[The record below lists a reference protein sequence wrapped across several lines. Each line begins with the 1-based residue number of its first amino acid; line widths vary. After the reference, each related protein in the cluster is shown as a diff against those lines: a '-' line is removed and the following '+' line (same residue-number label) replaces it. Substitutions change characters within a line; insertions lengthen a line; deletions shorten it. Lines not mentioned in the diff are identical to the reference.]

1 MSTITSDP
9 IFQIVTTTLLTLL
22 GTAGITYL
30 FYKKQKKD
38 LDDPEVTYIFDDTRV
53 YIRTLYSKPIH
64 NFTLTSIRQNGKPE
78 YNAWKCTRKTMN
90 FTDIFLKIPQPH
102 FNMSSFKVKIQ
113 YQHKEHKYTD
123 ILTIYPQ
130 EKSFIKH

>member
-22 GTAGITYL
+22 GTTVITYF

-38 LDDPEVTYIFDDTRV
+38 LNDPEVTYIVNDAQLGIF
-53 YIRTLYSKPIH
+53 TLYSKPIH

-78 YNAWKCTRKTMN
+78 YNAWKCTRKTVN
-90 FTDIFLKIPQPH
+90 FAEIYLEIPQPH

-130 EKSFIKH
+130 DKAFIKH